1 MGIWTWRAS
10 ANSRDLSYIC
20 RSVIWVMFLL
30 GVNYWPRRHNIKMW
44 KEWNP
49 DDIRE
54 DLDTLRGLGVRA
66 LRFFILAEDFFD
78 PHGRASEESMAKLR
92 HFMDLLAERGL
103 LGYPTLIVGHMSG
116 RNWAIPWAPDWNLYA
131 PGTVELGVKAV
142 LEVVKALKDHR
153 GLGGWILSNEL
164 SLVKAARSRDEALG
178 FLKSFSSAIKSVDPA
193 HPLSS
198 GEVASSYLQ
207 EAPNVKGLVDWV
219 GLHLY
224 QYDTNLVRHGYL
236 YPAFIELFSNDGDVP
251 VILEEFGFSTYQFS
265 EEQHAGF
272 VNDVLWSALA
282 HGAIGAFIWCFSDF
296 SQEGDPPYEWRLLEL
311 GFGLVR
317 ADGTPKPAAAVVRKF
332 SQDLKRLEEMGLG
345 DRFRRPEAQAAVVVP
360 FYMYRDYEFVPQG
373 WRSEPGLRPALMGL
387 TLGFM
392 SGLRISSVYE
402 LSREKLRRKRLIA
415 LPSAP
420 TALATTWRL
429 AYEAIASG
437 GLVYASFFRAF
448 GDAVALHDAATHLWR
463 ELFGVENALLPGSVG
478 IRYGGIFRV
487 KFVADF
493 GPIEPGEELEFA
505 VDAPV
510 YTYAVKPVDA
520 EVIAVD
526 HRNRPVVV
534 AKKGAVLSVIPFELI
549 LAKAEHVDWLRGYHR
564 IYAALA
570 QLAGLDIP
578 YYSID
583 PRVEV
588 SRFEGKEGDLVIAVN
603 HSYEAVTAAVAAHG
617 VKSVEAVAGS
627 GFVEGTE
634 PITLRLGPK
643 QALAFLA
650 RR

>member
-1 MGIWTWRAS
+1 
-10 ANSRDLSYIC
+10 
-20 RSVIWVMFLL
+20 MFLL

-198 GEVASSYLQ
+198 GDVASSYLQ

-251 VILEEFGFSTYQFS
+251 VILEEFGFSTYQLS

-415 LPSAP
+415 LPSAL

>member
-1 MGIWTWRAS
+1 
-10 ANSRDLSYIC
+10 
-20 RSVIWVMFLL
+20 MFLL

-116 RNWAIPWAPDWNLYA
+116 RNWAIPWAPDGDLYA
-131 PGTVELGVKAV
+131 PGTAELGVKAV
-142 LEVVKALKDHR
+142 LEVVRALKDHR

-198 GEVASSYLQ
+198 GDVASSYLQ

-236 YPAFIELFSNDGDVP
+236 YPAFIELFSNDGDMP

-373 WRSEPGLRPALMGL
+373 WRNEPGLRPALMGL

-402 LSREKLRRKRLIA
+402 LAREKLRRKRLIA

-448 GDAVALHDAATHLWR
+448 GDAAALHDAATHLWR

-505 VDAPV
+505 VDTPV

>member
-1 MGIWTWRAS
+1 
-10 ANSRDLSYIC
+10 
-20 RSVIWVMFLL
+20 MFLL

-198 GEVASSYLQ
+198 GDVASSYLQ

-236 YPAFIELFSNDGDVP
+236 YPAFIELFSNDGDTP

-296 SQEGDPPYEWRLLEL
+296 PQEGDPPYEWRLLEL

-627 GFVEGTE
+627 GSVEGTE

>member
-1 MGIWTWRAS
+1 M
-10 ANSRDLSYIC
+10 
-20 RSVIWVMFLL
+20 
-30 GVNYWPRRHNIKMW
+30 
-44 KEWNP
+44 
-49 DDIRE
+49 
-54 DLDTLRGLGVRA
+54 
-66 LRFFILAEDFFD
+66 
-78 PHGRASEESMAKLR
+78 
-92 HFMDLLAERGL
+92 
-103 LGYPTLIVGHMSG
+103 
-116 RNWAIPWAPDWNLYA
+116 
-131 PGTVELGVKAV
+131 KAV

-198 GEVASSYLQ
+198 GDVASSYLQ

-251 VILEEFGFSTYQFS
+251 VILEEFDFSTYQLS

-373 WRSEPGLRPALMGL
+373 WRSEPGLKPALMGL

-588 SRFEGKEGDLVIAVN
+588 SRLEGKEGDLVIAVN

-627 GFVEGTE
+627 GSVEGTE